1 MANGTNG
8 KAQVL
13 ADLVT
18 SASSVIV
25 VVVALT
31 ALGFMTSYI
40 VSALDSQDAKL
51 AVATTALGVI
61 GAIVGA
67 FFGVKVAG
75 DSSKS
80 AQEQT
85 TLKSQQA
92 EELQRLEAQVKSL
105 TDQLAAER
113 LRREALERALSEGRK

>member
-1 MANGTNG
+1 MDFR
-8 KAQVL
+8 KAVL
-13 ADLVT
+13 NRVAVWTVLGLVGGGFAADL
-18 SASSVIV
+18 
-25 VVVALT
+25 
-31 ALGFMTSYI
+31 LGR
-40 VSALDSQDAKL
+40 Q
-51 AVATTALGVI
+51 
-61 GAIVGA
+61 
-67 FFGVKVAG
+67 
-75 DSSKS
+75 KS